1 MLQTHTQKAYKDKNK
16 VKNKDERYHQC
27 EPRRSK
33 DKTIS
38 TYHHP
43 LLLNLSEN
51 HSNNN
56 QTWPNT
62 HEHFHVRGGGG
73 GRRVKL
79 LSKQSLSQR
88 ISQRIHSP

>member
-1 MLQTHTQKAYKDKNK
+1 MHTQKAYKDKNK
-16 VKNKDERYHQC
+16 VKNTDERYHQC

-51 HSNNN
+51 RSNNN

-79 LSKQSLSQR
+79 LSKQSLCQR